1 VLVLFSGGRGSGK
14 STIAKSLYEI
24 LDKTNYDYTQQ
35 SKWRTKTKNTYQK
48 LFWILYFLNFFKF
61 QVCNVFFKRLYRDI
75 NSGRAKGSLGR
86 IYMPCVLSYHINKLF
101 KKKVQCVI
109 YESDF
114 LTWAADKVLD
124 DTFDSSE
131 IKNYYSS
138 VIIPRVSKILVVV
151 CYTPVNVAFE
161 RWCIREGK
169 QLSQYEKKK
178 WIEKRTSWMNARNE
192 VIKTVSGISN
202 VTVMTLDGLDTPLQN
217 SSMIAKILDR
227 YN

>member
-1 VLVLFSGGRGSGK
+1 
-14 STIAKSLYEI
+14 
-24 LDKTNYDYTQQ
+24 
-35 SKWRTKTKNTYQK
+35 
-48 LFWILYFLNFFKF
+48 
-61 QVCNVFFKRLYRDI
+61 
-75 NSGRAKGSLGR
+75 
-86 IYMPCVLSYHINKLF
+86 IYMPCILSYHINKLL

-131 IKNYYSS
+131 VKNYYSS